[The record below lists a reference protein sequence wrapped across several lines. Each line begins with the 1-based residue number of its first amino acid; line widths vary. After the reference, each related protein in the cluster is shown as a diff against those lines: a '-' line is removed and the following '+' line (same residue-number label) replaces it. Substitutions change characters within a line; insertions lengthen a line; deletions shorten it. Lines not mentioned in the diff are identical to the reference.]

1 MSPPEIGTIVGTFS
15 EFYTTLLAFLS
26 PSSVQHRQTPSNTAC
41 MSAGGDNG
49 AGVTQYNVTQYNA
62 ILQISRSPRPSP
74 GREAAPVSPCAAAT
88 RGSHFYSEPSPASG
102 SRWPTHSCVN
112 VVLFRYIM
120 IKWITNK
127 I

>member
-62 ILQISRSPRPSP
+62 ILQISRSPQPAQA
-74 GREAAPVSPCAAAT
+74 GRLLLCPLVPLPLGAHTFTANHHGVAVADTC
-88 RGSHFYSEPSPASG
+88 
-102 SRWPTHSCVN
+102 CVN
-112 VVLFRYIM
+112 GV
-120 IKWITNK
+120 
-127 I
+127 